1 MSTHQ
6 VNGVSTPDEAKDLL
20 VRSLRQLV
28 GQETESRAL
37 TGELPEASAL
47 LESLP
52 LSTTE
57 FGVATNRLH
66 SVFRYLE
73 SGECG
78 AARYEL
84 RLLTRGLTSKPAGR
98 PLRRRIRHEVH

>member
-6 VNGVSTPDEAKDLL
+6 VNRVSTPDERKVHL
-20 VRSLRQLV
+20 VRFLNQLV
-28 GQETESRAL
+28 VRETDSHAFTGRL
-37 TGELPEASAL
+37 TEASAL

-84 RLLTRGLTSKPAGR
+84 RLLTRGLTSEPSGS
-98 PLRRRIRHEVH
+98 PVRRRIRHDVH